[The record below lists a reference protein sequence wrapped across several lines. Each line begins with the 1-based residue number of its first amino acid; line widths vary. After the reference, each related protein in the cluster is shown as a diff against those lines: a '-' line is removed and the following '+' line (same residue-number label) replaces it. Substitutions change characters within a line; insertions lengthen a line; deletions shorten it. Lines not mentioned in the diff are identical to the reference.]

1 MAALF
6 SPILTA
12 SLAVTTSTGR
22 VALAADAST
31 VRLYNAGTATAFVK
45 FGDVTVTAATTNMP
59 IPAGAIEAF
68 RPPGAS
74 THIAAITSSGTATL
88 YVTSGEGQ

>member
-1 MAALF
+1 MASLF
-6 SPILTA
+6 SPIATA

-22 VALAADAST
+22 VALAADASS

-45 FGDVTVTAATTNMP
+45 FGDSSITAATTNMP
-59 IPAGAIEAF
+59 IPAGVVETF
-68 RPPGAS
+68 RPPGGA
-74 THIAAITSSGTATL
+74 THVAAITSSGTATL

>member
-6 SPILTA
+6 TPIATV
-12 SLAVTTSTGR
+12 SLAVTTTTGR
-22 VALAADAST
+22 VALVGDAST

-45 FGDVTVTAATTNMP
+45 FGDSSITAATTNMP

-68 RPPGAS
+68 RPPGSS
-74 THIAAITSSGTATL
+74 THLAAITSSGTATL
-88 YVTSGEGQ
+88 YATSGEGQ